1 MFSFTKKPFKN
12 LNRWLVWLVASLAG
26 LLLVS
31 SLVFPAVSKLAK
43 PQSAVFEQ
51 VWQTVNENFFDPKF
65 NGIDWKATR
74 SKYRPLIAQA
84 RSTEATAEIINQMLS
99 ELQTS
104 HTRFYTNSEPAYYQ
118 LLGIFKS
125 DALWRQLRKFFPD
138 GKVEYPGI
146 GIFTQDINGQTFVSA
161 ILDGSPAESAGL
173 RVGDRLLSVEGKPY
187 QPIQSFVGKVGQA
200 VNISIERTPD
210 ANSIQTIAVTP
221 KQLDPTQLFLEA
233 MRSSAEV
240 IEQGGK
246 RIGYVHIWSYAGDRY
261 QEELERSLIYGDL
274 RTADALILDL
284 RDGWGG
290 AVPEYLNFF
299 TGKSPTLTQIE
310 RNGTKTDLDYRW
322 RKPVVM
328 LVNQG
333 SRSGKE
339 ILAYGFQ
346 QYNIGP
352 VIGSK
357 TPGAVVGGRAF
368 LMQDGS
374 LLYLAVVDVLV
385 NGERLE
391 GRGVQPDIE
400 VPFQVAYAQGADP
413 QKQKAIEVLLRKLI
427 VTDGQG

>member
-1 MFSFTKKPFKN
+1 MFSFTQKVVKN
-12 LNRWLVWLVASLAG
+12 LNHRFVWVVTSLAG
-26 LLLVS
+26 LLLITF
-31 SLVFPAVSKLAK
+31 LVLPAVSRLTE
-43 PQSAVFEQ
+43 PEIAVFDQ
-51 VWQTVNENFFDPKF
+51 AWQTVNEQFFDPKF

-74 SKYRPLIAQA
+74 SKYRPLVAQA
-84 RSTEATAEIINQMLS
+84 RSTEAAADIINQMLS
-99 ELQTS
+99 ELQIS

-146 GIFTQDINGQTFVSA
+146 GILTQEINGQTFVSA
-161 ILDGSPAESAGL
+161 ILDGSPAESGGL
-173 RVGDRLLSVEGKPY
+173 RVGDRLLSAEGKPY

-200 VNISIERTPD
+200 VKISIQRTPNR
-210 ANSIQTIAVTP
+210 NSIQTITVTP

-233 MRSSAEV
+233 MRASTDV
-240 IEQGGK
+240 IERDGK

-261 QEELERSLIYGDL
+261 QEQLERSLIYGDL

-290 AVPEYLNFF
+290 AIPEYLNFF
-299 TGKSPTLTQIE
+299 TAKSPTLTQIE
-310 RNGTKTDLDYRW
+310 RNGTRTDLDYRW

-391 GRGVQPDIE
+391 GKGVIPDIE
-400 VPFQVAYAQGADP
+400 VPFQLAYAQGADP
-413 QKQKAIEVLLRKLI
+413 QKQKAIEVLLQRL
-427 VTDGQG
+427 QQ

>member
-1 MFSFTKKPFKN
+1 MFSFTKKFKN
-12 LNRWLVWLVASLAG
+12 SNLWFILIVTSLAG
-26 LLLVS
+26 LLLAS
-31 SLVFPAVSKLAK
+31 LLVFPAVSRLAEPK
-43 PQSAVFEQ
+43 SAVFEQ
-51 VWQTVNENFFDPKF
+51 AWQTVNEHFFDPKF
-65 NGIDWKATR
+65 NGVGWKATR
-74 SKYRPLIAQA
+74 NKYRPLVAQA
-84 RSTEATAEIINQMLS
+84 SSMETAANVINQMLS

-146 GIFTQDINGQTFVSA
+146 GIFTQEINGQTFISA
-161 ILDGSPAESAGL
+161 ILDGSPAEKAGL
-173 RVGDRLLSVEGKPY
+173 QVGDRLLSVEGGPY

-200 VNISIERTPD
+200 VNISIQRTPD
-210 ANSIQTIAVTP
+210 SASIQTIAVTP
-221 KQLDPTQLFLEA
+221 KQLDPTKLFLEA
-233 MRSSAEV
+233 MQASTEV

-246 RIGYVHIWSYAGDRY
+246 QIGYVHIWSYAGDRY
-261 QEELERSLIYGDL
+261 QEQLERSLTYGDL

-290 AVPEYLNFF
+290 AIPEYLNFF
-299 TGKSPTLTQIE
+299 TAKSPTLTQVE
-310 RNGTKTDLDYRW
+310 RDGTKIDLDYRW
-322 RKPVVM
+322 HKPVVM

-357 TPGAVVGGRAF
+357 TPGAVVGGRPF

-374 LLYLAVVDVLV
+374 LLYLAVVDVFV
-385 NGERLE
+385 DGERLE
-391 GRGVQPDIE
+391 GRGVTPDIE
-400 VPFQVAYAQGADP
+400 VPFQVAYAQGEDP
-413 QKQKAIEVLLRKLI
+413 QKQKAIEVLLQTL
-427 VTDGQG
+427 Q

>member
-1 MFSFTKKPFKN
+1 MFSFTKKSFKN
-12 LNRWLVWLVASLAG
+12 SNRWFVLIVTSLAG
-26 LLLVS
+26 LLLAS
-31 SLVFPAVSKLAK
+31 LLVFPAVSRLAEPK
-43 PQSAVFEQ
+43 SAVFEQ
-51 VWQTVNENFFDPKF
+51 AWQTVNEHFFDPKF
-65 NGIDWKATR
+65 NGVDWKATR
-74 SKYRPLIAQA
+74 NKYRPLVAQA
-84 RSTEATAEIINQMLS
+84 SSMETAANVINQMLS

-146 GIFTQDINGQTFVSA
+146 GIFTQEINGQTFISA
-161 ILDGSPAESAGL
+161 ILDGSPAEKAGL
-173 RVGDRLLSVEGKPY
+173 QVGDRLLSVEGGPY

-200 VNISIERTPD
+200 VNISIQRTPD
-210 ANSIQTIAVTP
+210 SASIQTIAVTP
-221 KQLDPTQLFLEA
+221 KQLDPTKLFLEA
-233 MRSSAEV
+233 MQASTEV

-246 RIGYVHIWSYAGDRY
+246 QIGYVHIWSYAGDRY
-261 QEELERSLIYGDL
+261 QEQLERSLTYGDL

-290 AVPEYLNFF
+290 AIPEYLNFF
-299 TGKSPTLTQIE
+299 TAKSPTLTQVE
-310 RNGTKTDLDYRW
+310 RDGTKIDLDYRW
-322 RKPVVM
+322 HKPVVM
-328 LVNQG
+328 VVNQG

-352 VIGSK
+352 VIGSE
-357 TPGAVVGGRAF
+357 TPGAVVGGRPF

-374 LLYLAVVDVLV
+374 LLYLAVVDVFV

-391 GRGVQPDIE
+391 GRGVTPDIE
-400 VPFQVAYAQGADP
+400 VPFQVAYAQGEDP
-413 QKQKAIEVLLRKLI
+413 QKQKAIEVLLQTL
-427 VTDGQG
+427 Q

>member
-1 MFSFTKKPFKN
+1 MFSFTKKFKN
-12 LNRWLVWLVASLAG
+12 SNLWFILIVTSLAG
-26 LLLVS
+26 LLLAS
-31 SLVFPAVSKLAK
+31 LLVFPAVSRLAEPK
-43 PQSAVFEQ
+43 SAVFEQ
-51 VWQTVNENFFDPKF
+51 AWQTVNEHFFDPKF
-65 NGIDWKATR
+65 NGVDWKATR
-74 SKYRPLIAQA
+74 NKYRPLVAQA
-84 RSTEATAEIINQMLS
+84 SSMETAANVINQMLS

-146 GIFTQDINGQTFVSA
+146 GIFTQEINGQTFISA
-161 ILDGSPAESAGL
+161 ILDGSPAEKAGL
-173 RVGDRLLSVEGKPY
+173 QVGDRLLSVEGGPY

-200 VNISIERTPD
+200 VNISIQRTPD
-210 ANSIQTIAVTP
+210 SASIQTIAVTP
-221 KQLDPTQLFLEA
+221 KQLDPTKLFLEA
-233 MRSSAEV
+233 MQASTEV

-246 RIGYVHIWSYAGDRY
+246 QIGYVHIWSYAGDRY
-261 QEELERSLIYGDL
+261 QEQLERSLTYGDL

-290 AVPEYLNFF
+290 AIPEYLNFF
-299 TGKSPTLTQIE
+299 TAKSPTLTQVE
-310 RNGTKTDLDYRW
+310 RDGTKIDLDYRW
-322 RKPVVM
+322 HKPVVM

-357 TPGAVVGGRAF
+357 TPGAVVGGRPF

-374 LLYLAVVDVLV
+374 LLYLAVVDVFV
-385 NGERLE
+385 DGERLE
-391 GRGVQPDIE
+391 GRGVTPDIE
-400 VPFQVAYAQGADP
+400 VPFQVAYAQGEDP
-413 QKQKAIEVLLRKLI
+413 QKQKAIEVLLQTL
-427 VTDGQG
+427 Q

>member
-1 MFSFTKKPFKN
+1 MFSFTKKSLKN
-12 LNRWLVWLVASLAG
+12 LNRWLVLLVASLAG
-26 LLLVS
+26 LLLI
-31 SLVFPAVSKLAK
+31 SLLVLPAVSKLAEPK
-43 PQSAVFEQ
+43 SVVFEQ
-51 VWQTVNENFFDPKF
+51 AWQTVNEHFFDPKF

-84 RSTEATAEIINQMLS
+84 HSMEAAADIINQMLS

-146 GIFTQDINGQTFVSA
+146 GIFTQEINGQTFISA
-161 ILDGSPAESAGL
+161 ILNGSPAEKAGL
-173 RVGDRLLSVEGKPY
+173 RVGDRLLSTEDKPY

-200 VNISIERTPD
+200 VKISIQRTPD
-210 ANSIQTIAVTP
+210 SASIQTIAVTP

-233 MRSSAEV
+233 MQASTEV
-240 IEQGGK
+240 IEEGGK

-261 QEELERSLIYGDL
+261 QEQLERSLIYGNL

-284 RDGWGG
+284 RGGWGG
-290 AVPEYLNFF
+290 AIPEYLNFF

-322 RKPVVM
+322 HKPVVM

-374 LLYLAVVDVLV
+374 LLYLAVVDVLI

-391 GRGVQPDIE
+391 GKGVQPDIE
-400 VPFQVAYAQGADP
+400 VPFQLAYAQGADP

>member
-1 MFSFTKKPFKN
+1 MIVT
-12 LNRWLVWLVASLAG
+12 SLAG
-26 LLLVS
+26 LLLAS
-31 SLVFPAVSKLAK
+31 LLVFPAVSRLAEPK
-43 PQSAVFEQ
+43 SAVFEQ
-51 VWQTVNENFFDPKF
+51 AWQTVNEHFFDPKF
-65 NGIDWKATR
+65 NGVGWKATR
-74 SKYRPLIAQA
+74 NKYRPLVAQA
-84 RSTEATAEIINQMLS
+84 SSMETAANVINQMLS

-146 GIFTQDINGQTFVSA
+146 GIFTQEINGQTFISA
-161 ILDGSPAESAGL
+161 ILDGSPAEKAGL
-173 RVGDRLLSVEGKPY
+173 QVGDRLLSVEGGPY

-200 VNISIERTPD
+200 VNISIQRTPD
-210 ANSIQTIAVTP
+210 SASIQTIAVTP
-221 KQLDPTQLFLEA
+221 KQLDPTKLFLEA
-233 MRSSAEV
+233 MQASTEV

-246 RIGYVHIWSYAGDRY
+246 QIGYVHIWSYAGDRY
-261 QEELERSLIYGDL
+261 QEQLERSLTYGDL

-290 AVPEYLNFF
+290 AIPEYLNFF
-299 TGKSPTLTQIE
+299 TAKSPTLTQVE
-310 RNGTKTDLDYRW
+310 RDGTKIDLDYRW
-322 RKPVVM
+322 HKPVVM

-357 TPGAVVGGRAF
+357 TPGAVVGGRPF

-374 LLYLAVVDVLV
+374 LLYLAVVDVFV
-385 NGERLE
+385 DGERLE
-391 GRGVQPDIE
+391 GRGVTPDIE
-400 VPFQVAYAQGADP
+400 VPFQVAYAQGEDP
-413 QKQKAIEVLLRKLI
+413 QKQKAIEVLLQTL
-427 VTDGQG
+427 Q